1 MAGHRN
7 KDVLFVSW
15 GEFARGLFCLAPG
28 SPPNLVSRCPLVV
41 LSLRSHCDYIVQR
54 SRVNLNVELQRNNQG
69 TKDNLHVQY

>member
-28 SPPNLVSRCPLVV
+28 SPPILCPRCPPW
-41 LSLRSHCDYIVQR
+41 LSSLSEIPLRLHR
-54 SRVNLNVELQRNNQG
+54 STIARESKSGATAQQ
-69 TKDNLHVQY
+69 TKE